1 MVVYKAP
8 DGKRRCSNVQSF
20 KCKIKKR
27 APHELRLTGDVAT
40 HAPSAASVSF
50 IFKRETRFGRHR
62 CQGPISS
69 LEHSSRRVFRG
80 AIY

>member
-1 MVVYKAP
+1 MYKVL
-8 DGKRRCSNVQSF
+8 NV
-20 KCKIKKR
+20 KKKR
-27 APHELRLTGDVAT
+27 APHEVRLTGDVAT
-40 HAPSAASVSF
+40 RVPSAASVSF